1 MVGKCRTL
9 ALLFTFFICSL
20 CKGQL
25 VPVYSFQQDD
35 TLQKRKY
42 FNEALDKKKQ
52 LIAGLQKEYI
62 KDYKQAY
69 EDMFEVV
76 EDLLISPRS
85 VTEKTADN
93 YIKSIV
99 AKIINANPELNGL
112 DVRVIFSRDMPP
124 NAYSI
129 GDGTIAFNAGLFVFL
144 GNEAEMAFVICHELA
159 HYYLDHSRKRLDKYV
174 AIANSDSLKREF
186 KRLSK
191 QEYKVAEQF
200 EKLLKTF
207 VFDIRRHS
215 RDNEEEADRVGM
227 QFLKKTGYSGN
238 GFVTSMKLLDKI
250 DDTAL
255 FTTLNLQKILSFPAY
270 PFKER
275 WIKKESVIF
284 GALNPD
290 DATGLTKKERD
301 SLKTHPDCSK
311 RILLLADS
319 AATIKGSNFQVNEH
333 YFKQL
338 KEEFIPEIVEEV
350 FKSGNISFNL
360 YLSLQM
366 LQDGKYNPLAIYSI
380 ARDLNLIY
388 KHQKD
393 HEMGLIIDSE
403 NKRHDEEYNLLI
415 RMIYRMK
422 LNEIAE
428 LNDSFCSY
436 YQEQMKSYEGFT
448 QEMKKAIENKQAHL

>member
-1 MVGKCRTL
+1 MVGKTL
-9 ALLFTFFICSL
+9 TPSLLFTFFICSL
-20 CKGQL
+20 CQGQL

-42 FNEALDKKKQ
+42 YHEALAKKKL
-52 LIAGLQKEYI
+52 LIGGLEKDQI
-62 KDYKQAY
+62 KDYKGAY

-76 EDLLISPRS
+76 EDLLLSPRS
-85 VTEKTADN
+85 VTEQKADD
-93 YIKSIV
+93 YIKAIV
-99 AKIINANPELNGL
+99 AKIIYANPELKEL

-144 GNEAEMAFVICHELA
+144 DNEAEMAFVICHELA
-159 HYYLDHSRKRLDKYV
+159 HYYLDHNRKRLDKYV
-174 AIANSDSLKREF
+174 KIANSDSLKKEF

-227 QFLKKTGYSGN
+227 RFLKKTGYSGN
-238 GFVTSMKLLDKI
+238 GFVTSMRLLDKI
-250 DDTAL
+250 DDTAF
-255 FTTLNLQKILSFPAY
+255 FTTLNLQKILSFPTY

-284 GALNPD
+284 GALNPE

-311 RILLLADS
+311 RITLLADS
-319 AATIKGSNFQVNEH
+319 AAAISGKYFQIDEQL
-333 YFKQL
+333 FKQL
-338 KEEFIPEIVEEV
+338 KQEFIPEIVEEV

-366 LQDGKYNPLAIYSI
+366 LQDGKHTPLAIYSI
-380 ARDLNLIY
+380 ARDFNLIY

-403 NKRHDEEYNLLI
+403 NKKYDEGYNLLI
-415 RMIYRMK
+415 RMLYRMR

-428 LNDSFCSY
+428 LNDSFCFY
-436 YQEQMKSYEGFT
+436 YREQMKNYEGFAT
-448 QEMKKAIENKQAHL
+448 EMEKAKENKLAHQ